1 MPQVVEVLKYV
12 HEILE
17 EQTLGIAFGV
27 EIREQELRYKNLY
40 GQVRIHFETLLV
52 ELRKMKVSSPG
63 LRVQIEIIKAFLI
76 ELQKL
81 AEFARIVQIE
91 KEKIVEKDRNVA
103 VLVPTKDSI
112 SIRNEL
118 SMSLLVEKRVGELK
132 RIKKTNSNLKI
143 ELDEDVQPIFFSEFL
158 DGQAGNLGEELN
170 KQLVSYRESV
180 YNNLLRTGKTWGT
193 DHEAIFNTILQ
204 ERFMMANMIQQTN
217 LEIERSKAISN

>member
-12 HEILE
+12 HEIVE
-17 EQTLGIAFGV
+17 EQTLGIAVGV

-143 ELDEDVQPIFFSEFL
+143 ELDEDVQLIFFSEFL
-158 DGQAGNLGEELN
+158 DGKAGNLGEELN

>member
-12 HEILE
+12 HEIVE
-17 EQTLGIAFGV
+17 EQTLGIAVGV

-118 SMSLLVEKRVGELK
+118 SMSLLVEKLVGELK